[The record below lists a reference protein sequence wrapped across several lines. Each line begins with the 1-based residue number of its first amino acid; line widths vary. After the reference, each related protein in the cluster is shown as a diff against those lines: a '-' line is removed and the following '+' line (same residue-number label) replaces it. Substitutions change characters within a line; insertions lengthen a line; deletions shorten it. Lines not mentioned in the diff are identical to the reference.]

1 MRYFKV
7 MSEMP
12 ERNAMLCR
20 EFTRKRVER
29 EEDTPIL
36 GFFSFTLSSTFLNST
51 NKCRDYIFTKIA
63 LVILGR
69 VGGRNGQQGEI
80 CLFLTISFMSLM
92 RIKCGEISKKR
103 LK

>member
-1 MRYFKV
+1 

-12 ERNAMLCR
+12 ERNAILCR

-63 LVILGR
+63 SVILGR
-69 VGGRNGQQGEI
+69 VGEEMG
-80 CLFLTISFMSLM
+80 
-92 RIKCGEISKKR
+92 SKGKFVYF
-103 LK
+103 